1 MEKVISDFYAVFE
14 TFLKKSE
21 GDSEDYKIK
30 DEVLDEK
37 CPQCG
42 KNLVVKKT
50 KFGRFIGC
58 SGFPDCNYIKKEVK
72 DTGVKCPK
80 CGGRIIEKISKKR
93 KVFYGC
99 ENYPECDYAI
109 WDKPIADKKCEK
121 CGKFLVEVK
130 NRFKHALKCSDEN
143 CDFEI
148 DLKKKKNEK

>member
-1 MEKVISDFYAVFE
+1 M
-14 TFLKKSE
+14 
-21 GDSEDYKIK
+21 
-30 DEVLDEK
+30 
-37 CPQCG
+37 
-42 KNLVVKKT
+42 
-50 KFGRFIGC
+50 
-58 SGFPDCNYIKKEVK
+58 
-72 DTGVKCPK
+72 
-80 CGGRIIEKISKKR
+80 
-93 KVFYGC
+93 FYGC